1 MRKIICIIALVATC
15 IIGANA
21 QIVKDTTATTPQDE
35 SLVMKVENWYANNMN
50 YLSITLLMTIES
62 SLIPFPSEVV
72 IPPAAYVAGKED
84 SNLHMTDNYIV
95 NVLLIIS
102 FGTIGALLGAIIN
115 YMLAMWLGRPII
127 YAFADS
133 KIGHLCL
140 LSSEKVKKA
149 EDYFND
155 HGKVSTFV
163 GRLIPGIRQLISI
176 PAGLSKMHF
185 GQFLLYTF
193 LGASIWNVV
202 LALLGYIAHGQM
214 ELIHTYS
221 HELSIAIMALLGIV
235 VVYFVVKAIIKRIKK
250 Q

>member
-1 MRKIICIIALVATC
+1 MKKILFIVALVATA
-15 IIGANA
+15 ILSANA
-21 QIVKDTTATTPQDE
+21 QVVNDSTVTVPQEE
-35 SLVMKVENWYANNMN
+35 SMVMKVENWYANNMN
-50 YLSITLLMTIES
+50 YLSITLLMTVES
-62 SLIPFPSEVV
+62 SFIPFPSEIV

-84 SNLHMTDNYIV
+84 STLHATDSYPI
-95 NVLLIIS
+95 NVLLIVL

-115 YMLAMWLGRPII
+115 YLLAMWLGRPII

-133 KIGHLCL
+133 KVGHLCL

-176 PAGLSKMHF
+176 PAGLSKMNF

-193 LGASIWNVV
+193 LGASIWNMI

-214 ELIHTYS
+214 ELIHEYS
-221 HELSIAIMALLGIV
+221 HELSIAIMALLGVV
-235 VVYFVVKAIIKRIKK
+235 VVYFVVKAIVKK
-250 Q
+250 VKV